1 MKNNRHQV
9 RKPNLFWQWL
19 KGIWSSFS
27 RFVKRITNPNQ
38 GRRPS
43 SLNLDNSNSPQTSAH
58 PAHISPLVG
67 ISQFRNAES
76 LTVGELMAKVQWRV
90 PPTKTASSASVG
102 SVKDEINWD

>member
-1 MKNNRHQV
+1 MKNNRNQV
-9 RKPNLFWQWL
+9 VKPNPFWQWL

-27 RFVKRITNPNQ
+27 RFIRRVINPNQ

-43 SLNLDNSNSPQTSAH
+43 SANSPNYSSSQVRN
-58 PAHISPLVG
+58 AHISPLVG

-90 PPTKTASSASVG
+90 PPTKAASSNSVG
-102 SVKDEINWD
+102 SVKDQINWD